1 MTRLFRDEVL
11 AERQSSFLGSI
22 RIGRPPSFAVVTGV
36 SCLLATA
43 LVGYGWFGEMTRKAR
58 LTGLLVPTQ
67 GTIAL
72 SVPQA
77 GTVTDIRVKEGDS
90 VAANQVLMTI
100 GIDRSTLQ
108 GDTAVLVA
116 QNLEQRR
123 ATMRAERSIAEM
135 QFRQRQEA
143 AVGRAHSLESEARQA
158 EAELDGAKRREEL
171 AKKSVDRYAELAR
184 SGFVSEIQAQQ
195 KQEELLDLVARESVA
210 ERSLIALRRDEQA
223 LRAEQAANASALQ
236 SQIVQIDRNMAAL
249 DQEGA
254 ENSGR
259 RELVVTA
266 PQAGSVTALI
276 ATRGQLVQPGQT
288 LVNVVPGLP
297 DGKPSPLEAQ
307 LFAPSRTAGFVQP
320 GQTVWLRY
328 AAYPFQK
335 FGMAHGTITGVS
347 RSPLAAQ
354 DLPSGQGQAILSA
367 AQTNE
372 PTYRVTVALPS
383 QDIRTYG
390 QVQPL
395 KPGMALD
402 ADVVQERRRIW
413 EWLLEPVFAASGL
426 SGSMAGAAK

>member
-1 MTRLFRDEVL
+1 MPKLFREEVL

-22 RIGRPPSFAVVTGV
+22 RVGRPPSFGVVTGV
-36 SCLLATA
+36 SCVLAIA
-43 LVGYGWFGEMTRKAR
+43 LISYGWLGEMTRKAR
-58 LTGLLVPTQ
+58 LTGLLIPTQ

-77 GTVTDIRVKEGDS
+77 GTVTDIRVKEGDT
-90 VAANQVLMTI
+90 VTANQVLMTI
-100 GIDRSTLQ
+100 GIDRSTLK

-123 ATMRAERSIAEM
+123 ATIRAERSITEM
-135 QFRQRQEA
+135 QFRQRQGA
-143 AVGRAHSLESEARQA
+143 AADRAHSLETEARQA
-158 EAELDGAKRREEL
+158 EAELDGARRREEL
-171 AKKSVDRYAELAR
+171 AKKSVDRYTELAK

-195 KQEELLDLVARESVA
+195 KQEDLLDLIARENAA
-210 ERSLIALRRDEQA
+210 ERSLIALRRDQQT
-223 LRAEQAANASALQ
+223 LRAEQTANGSTLQ
-236 SQIVQIDRNMAAL
+236 AQLIQIDRSIAAL

-266 PQAGSVTALI
+266 PQAGSVTALV
-276 ATRGQLVQPGQT
+276 ATRGQLVQAGQT
-288 LVNVVPGLP
+288 LVNVVPSLP

-335 FGMAHGTITGVS
+335 FGMAQGTIASVS

-354 DLPSGQGQAILSA
+354 DLPTGQSQAILSA
-367 AQTNE
+367 AQTSE
-372 PTYRVTVALPS
+372 PTYRVTVALGS
-383 QDIRTYG
+383 QEIHTYG
-390 QVQPL
+390 QVLAL
-395 KPGMALD
+395 KPGMTLD
-402 ADVVQERRRIW
+402 ADVIQERRRIW
-413 EWLLEPVFAASGL
+413 EWMLDPVLAASGL
-426 SGSMAGAAK
+426 SGSMAGATK